1 MEQIL
6 TFWRSLNP
14 VRRVTLIAIPL
25 ALAIAIFAFARWR
38 HDSAFR
44 VLYSSLAPED
54 AAAITQKLREGA
66 VEFRT
71 DETGGSI
78 LVPAE
83 RIAEARMALA
93 AAGLPKSGR
102 IGFEIFDRT
111 NIGGT
116 DFAEQVNFRRAL
128 EGELERTLATL
139 SQIETARVH
148 ITVAKDSVF
157 LESRQ
162 PAKATVVVRLKRSN
176 RLSQSTI
183 TAIGNLVSSAVE
195 GLTPDRVAV
204 IDSNGQLLSRISQSE
219 DSEAQLAEANLDY
232 RHRVEGELLQKVNN
246 SLGPLLGESRFRAG
260 ISVDCDFTSAEEN
273 AETLDPN
280 ASVVTT
286 SQTTEESSAAG
297 IASGVPG
304 AASNLPRP
312 VSRPATGATGLIRR
326 TENLAYQTSK
336 TVRRV
341 ITPKGSIRKI
351 SAAVI
356 IDQTARWEG
365 VGTRAKRVLTPP
377 PPEVLKGVRDVVAGI
392 LGINEQ
398 RGDLITVET
407 LPFETT
413 LSAEPPPA
421 PNSGPAPAAGLTQRE
436 QLITGIAAGVLL
448 LTIAAFFMLRKKKPK
463 LTPED
468 LAAAALEPGQQQ
480 PATTAIT
487 EGSAQPGSAG
497 TNAIETTMTDVEA
510 QQAQLEAEAMSRIKL
525 PPNSKASEV
534 LLKHIRE
541 AITKDS
547 QGVTNILRSWVSD
560 IEIRKS

>member
-1 MEQIL
+1 MDQL
-6 TFWRSLNP
+6 TKFWASLNIGQ
-14 VRRVTLIAIPL
+14 RIALVVLPL
-25 ALAIAIFAFARWR
+25 ALATGIFSFSRWK

-66 VEFRT
+66 IEYRM
-71 DETGGSI
+71 DETGGSVS
-78 LVPAE
+78 VPAE
-83 RIAEARMALA
+83 KIAEARLTLA
-93 AAGLPKSGR
+93 SSGLPKSGR

-116 DFAEQVNFRRAL
+116 DFAEQVNYHRAL

-162 PAKATVVVRLKRSN
+162 PSKATVVVRMKRAN
-176 RLSQSTI
+176 RLSASTI
-183 TAIGNLVSSAVE
+183 AAIGNLVSSAVE

-204 IDSNGQLLSRISQSE
+204 IDSNGQLLSRISQHD

-232 RHRVEGELLQKVNN
+232 RHRVETELLQKINH
-246 SLGPLLGESRFRAG
+246 SLEPLLGENRFRAG
-260 ISVDCDFTSAEEN
+260 ISVDCDFTSAEQN
-273 AETLDPN
+273 DETLDPN
-280 ASVVTT
+280 GTVITT
-286 SQTTEESSAAG
+286 SQSTEESSAAG
-297 IASGVPG
+297 TASGVPG

-312 VSRPATGATGLIRR
+312 VSRPAAGANGLVRR

-356 IDQTARWEG
+356 IDQSARWEG
-365 VGTRAKRVLTPP
+365 VGPKARRVLTPP
-377 PPEVLKGVRDVVAGI
+377 SPEVLKGVKDVVAGI
-392 LGINEQ
+392 LGSNEQ

-407 LPFETT
+407 LPFEST
-413 LSAEPPPA
+413 LSAEPPPS
-421 PNSGPAPAAGLTQRE
+421 PNATPVVVKGLTEREKLIIGGAAGFLF
-436 QLITGIAAGVLL
+436 LALG
-448 LTIAAFFMLRKKKPK
+448 AFYLLRKKKHK
-463 LTPED
+463 AAAQD
-468 LAAAALEPGQQQ
+468 LAAAALEAGQQ
-480 PATTAIT
+480 AAGGTAIADGTTAPT
-487 EGSAQPGSAG
+487 EPVLG
-497 TNAIETTMTDVEA
+497 AIEARMNDVEA
-510 QQAQLEAEAMSRIKL
+510 QQAQLESEAMSRIKL
-525 PPNSKASEV
+525 PANSKASDV

-541 AITKDS
+541 AVHKDP

-560 IEIRKS
+560 IDVRKS